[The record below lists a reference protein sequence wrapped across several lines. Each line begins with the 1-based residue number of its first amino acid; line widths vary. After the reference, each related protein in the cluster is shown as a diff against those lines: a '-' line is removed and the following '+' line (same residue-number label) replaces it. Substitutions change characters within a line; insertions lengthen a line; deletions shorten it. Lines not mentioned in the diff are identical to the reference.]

1 MGRCNGV
8 GELYR
13 LRSLD
18 LFAGVG
24 GGLLFGTI
32 LGWESVCAVEIDDYY
47 QQVLSQRQKDGALPW
62 FPIWDNIRDFDGT
75 PWRGLVDV
83 VTGGFPCQPYSCAGK
98 RKGEMDERNLW
109 PDTIRV
115 IREVRPR
122 LCLLENVPGLLSS
135 KSVDNDTGETGWY
148 FGTILRDLAEVG
160 YDVRWQVISARDV
173 GAPHLRKRLWIVGHT
188 NPIGWNGG
196 PRSQWS
202 DGR

>member
-122 LCLLENVPGLLSS
+122 YCLLENVPGLASPRG
-135 KSVDNDTGETGWY
+135 SVKFLDVIVNWKPGKDTV
-148 FGTILRDLAEVG
+148 FLPLR
-160 YDVRWQVISARDV
+160 
-173 GAPHLRKRLWIVGHT
+173 
-188 NPIGWNGG
+188 
-196 PRSQWS
+196 
-202 DGR
+202 